1 MRDSL
6 GMTEKT
12 IDSGNEAGRSL
23 LMTPIRRGQSGVANG
38 REQGPGPS
46 SAPSI
51 VAKLEPYAVKI
62 PARRRQ
68 KLAIPSTSEETLYYV
83 RRGVLLTHA
92 ECPAGRG
99 FVLSIL
105 YADDIFSPLAMPCL
119 PGARLTSAADNT
131 EVWRLRGPALSKLTS
146 YDPAVERFISRRL
159 AEQSARL
166 ALHNVLVASL
176 EGHERVAALIA
187 ELAFRMG
194 IRSGGSIA
202 LDMPLSRMEIA
213 GHLALNA
220 DTVSR
225 IFSRLRS
232 EGVIAKGERGR
243 IICCDIAALEK
254 MLPTAL
260 TDVGSK
266 NSALPA
272 TA

>member
-1 MRDSL
+1 MRDKRL
-6 GMTEKT
+6 H
-12 IDSGNEAGRSL
+12 DSGNAAGRSL
-23 LMTPIRRGQSGVANG
+23 SMTPIRRGQSGAANG
-38 REQGPGPS
+38 QEHGPAGAFTAPA
-46 SAPSI
+46 SAIIS
-51 VAKLEPYAVKI
+51 KLEPYAVKI

-68 KLAIPSTSEETLYYV
+68 KLAIPSTSDETLYYV

-105 YADDIFSPLAMPCL
+105 YADDVFSPLAMPSL
-119 PGARLTSAADNT
+119 PGAKLTSAADNT
-131 EVWRLRGPALSKLTS
+131 EVWRLRGPALSKLAS
-146 YDPAVERFISRRL
+146 SDPAVERFISRRL

-187 ELAFRMG
+187 ELALRIG
-194 IRSGGSIA
+194 TRNGGSIS

-213 GHLALNA
+213 GYLALNA

-232 EGVIAKGERGR
+232 EGVIAKGGHGR
-243 IICCDIAALEK
+243 IICHDIAALEK
-254 MLPTAL
+254 LLPAAL
-260 TDVGSK
+260 ASDVGSK
-266 NSALPA
+266 SNALPL